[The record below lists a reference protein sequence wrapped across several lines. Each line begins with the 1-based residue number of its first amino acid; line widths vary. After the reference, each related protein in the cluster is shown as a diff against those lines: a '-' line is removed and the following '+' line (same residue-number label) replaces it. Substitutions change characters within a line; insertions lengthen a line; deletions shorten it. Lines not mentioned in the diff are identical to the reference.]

1 MHEVT
6 ILIHTMLV
14 VAYIP
19 LVPLRKTNIL
29 VECPNKPPPQ
39 DHHGGRHFLHQVG
52 AITNLNLLQEI
63 ARL

>member
-19 LVPLRKTNIL
+19 LVPLRKTSIL
-29 VECPNKPPPQ
+29 AECPYKLPPQ
-39 DHHGGRHFLHQVG
+39 DHHGGRHFLHPVG
-52 AITNLNLLQEI
+52 AVANLNLLQEI